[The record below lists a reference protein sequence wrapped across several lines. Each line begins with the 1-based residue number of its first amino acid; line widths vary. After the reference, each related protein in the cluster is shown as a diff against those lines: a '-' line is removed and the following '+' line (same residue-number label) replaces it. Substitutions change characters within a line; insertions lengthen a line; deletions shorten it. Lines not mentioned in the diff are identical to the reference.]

1 MGHVNGWMDEQPPNS
16 TAYGLG
22 LQMHTDSRTPIRFTP
37 KQTMGWLMR
46 PDHLLGW
53 RWREGS
59 AGWYCKPEF
68 ATFTRIN
75 AHGLRD
81 RPREYAAT
89 SGVRRLLVLGDSFCA
104 GLEVPREQSFTAQL
118 ETQLFDQSV
127 PWEVINAGTGGYGT
141 EQAYLFWLAEG
152 WRYRPDIVLL
162 AFHAGDDVIENWG
175 PLAARVRWR
184 QTKLPRPRVLF
195 EGERPR
201 LGRQP
206 SARALRQAWNYY
218 YYQLPLPLAA
228 ASQGRTLSV
237 SDYGRWGIGLLQ
249 RLKRPR
255 HQGPGEAPFELNAYR
270 EPPDDD
276 WRSAWEHTRAL
287 LHSLQRSV
295 AQRGARLVV
304 MNVATKEQV
313 LPNGL
318 SAVGEASALQYYAPN
333 APAQWMCN
341 VAEHMGAPFLDLG
354 DTFREALE
362 AGNRLFF
369 EHDLHWSPT
378 GHSLAASAIA
388 RWLAP
393 HL

>member
-1 MGHVNGWMDEQPPNS
+1 
-16 TAYGLG
+16 
-22 LQMHTDSRTPIRFTP
+22 MHTDSRRPIRFTP

-53 RWREGS
+53 RWRESS

-68 ATFTRIN
+68 TTFTRIN

-81 RPREYAAT
+81 RPRSYAAPPD
-89 SGVRRLLVLGDSFCA
+89 SHRLLVLGDSFCA
-104 GLEVPREQSFTAQL
+104 GLEVPREQSFPAQL
-118 ETQLFDQSV
+118 EARLSDRPV

-162 AFHAGDDVIENWG
+162 AFHAGDDVIENWA

-184 QTKLPRPRVLF
+184 QSKLPRPRVSF

-201 LGRQP
+201 LDHQP
-206 SARALRQAWNYY
+206 SARALRRAWNYY

-228 ASQGRTLSV
+228 AAQGRTLGLA
-237 SDYGRWGIGLLQ
+237 DYGRWGAGLLQ

-255 HQGPGEAPFELNAYR
+255 DRGASDAPFELNAYR

-276 WRSAWEHTRAL
+276 WRAGWEHTGMF
-287 LHSLQRSV
+287 LHALQRGV
-295 AQRGARLVV
+295 AQRGARLVI

-313 LPNGL
+313 LPNGSSTARR
-318 SAVGEASALQYYAPN
+318 SASPQHYATN
-333 APAQWMCN
+333 APAQWLCD
-341 VAEHMGAPFLDLG
+341 VAERIGAPFLDLG
-354 DTFREALE
+354 GAFHESTQLGE
-362 AGNRLFF
+362 RLFF

-378 GHSLAASAIA
+378 GHSLATTAIA
-388 RWLAP
+388 QWLAP